1 MSIEQKN
8 LKSIKAKYP
17 ELYDAITNRP
27 SSGRYQIID
36 LYKNGKLNLI
46 DSQRN
51 VLIYQKQDPYGQV
64 LREIK
69 GRNIKVP
76 NFAIF
81 LGLGFLY
88 NVKAYIDTYINKKID
103 DFGLVL
109 VEKDIDL
116 FRTILKVADFTAIV
130 DHPRCHLL
138 VGLSSTEVHMKL
150 SFLFR
155 SSNLKSFIKA
165 TNFIEES
172 ALFAANKEYYLDV
185 IRVYKEA
192 SKDVLRHYGNSPLD
206 SLIGIDHTFVNIDE
220 IIYHPGI
227 KDLEGVFKGKPGI
240 VVSTGP
246 SLNKNIH
253 LLEGLEN
260 KAVICCPD
268 ASVLVLKNRN
278 LKPHMVTSLE
288 RVENTAKL
296 FDGLTEDDTKGIYFA
311 GTPVLHPL
319 TYQKWPGKRIC
330 VYRNFATFQWLDIER
345 GIIDIGPSAGNM
357 AFEILAYLGCDPII
371 LIGQDLAFAED
382 GTTHAKGNKFGEKDE
397 RDFMKKTFPVPG
409 NYQKEVQTVEL
420 WESFRR
426 AYNLSVSR
434 TDAKVI
440 NATEGGA
447 KIEGTEVMTFQEAI
461 DKYITDDVNT
471 VDVIESSLRYP
482 TEDEIAENLNKV
494 EMKVEEAKEYIE
506 ELSDKFLESGKL
518 ADKYLNTVWKKYTED
533 GEYDFEES
541 QKILNDSSA
550 TIALCSSE
558 KFYLILMHYVQSY
571 YIKSVMDIYGV
582 RANSKS
588 PQQEQHDVIVLAGK
602 LSYTLHGL
610 LQKML
615 PMFYNLEKYLKSK
628 SELKEEKS

>member
-1 MSIEQKN
+1 MSVEQKN
-8 LKSIKAKYP
+8 LKSIEAKYP
-17 ELYDAITNRP
+17 ELYNMIINRP
-27 SSGRYQIID
+27 ASDRYKVID
-36 LYKNGKLNLI
+36 LYKNGKLNII
-46 DSQRN
+46 DNEKN
-51 VLIYQKQDPYGQV
+51 VLIYHKQDPYGQV
-64 LREIK
+64 LKEVK
-69 GRNIKVP
+69 GRKIKVP
-76 NFAIF
+76 NFGIF

-88 NVKAYIDTYINKKID
+88 SVKAYIDTYISKKID

-109 VEKDIDL
+109 IEKDIDL
-116 FRTILKVADFTAIV
+116 FKTILKVADITAIIE
-130 DHPRCHLL
+130 HPRCHLL
-138 VGLSSTEVHMKL
+138 VGLSPTSVHMKL
-150 SFLFR
+150 SSLFR
-155 SSNLKSFIKA
+155 VSNLKAFIKA
-165 TNFIEES
+165 TNFIEEP
-172 ALFAANKEYYLDV
+172 ALFSADKEYYLDV

-192 SKDVLRHYGNSPLD
+192 SKDVLIHYGNSPLD

-227 KDLEGVFKGKPGI
+227 KDLKDAFKGKPGI

-246 SLNKNIH
+246 SLNKNVH

-268 ASVLVLKNRN
+268 ASVLVLKNSK

-296 FDGLTEDDTKGIYFA
+296 FDGLTEDDTKDVYFA

-357 AFEILAYLGCDPII
+357 AFEILAYLGCDPIM
-371 LIGQDLAFAED
+371 LIGQDLAYAED
-382 GTTHAKGNKFGEKDE
+382 GMTHARGNKFGEKDE
-397 RDFMKKTFPVPG
+397 REFMKKTFPVPG

-420 WESFRR
+420 WENFRR
-426 AYNLSVSR
+426 AYNLSVAK
-434 TDAKVI
+434 TAAKVI

-447 KIEGTEVMTFQEAI
+447 RIEGTEVMTFQEAI
-461 DKYITDDVNT
+461 DKYIKDDIN
-471 VDVIESSLRYP
+471 VIDTIEDRLRYP
-482 TEDEIAENLNKV
+482 TEEEIAENLSKV

-506 ELSDKFLESGKL
+506 ELSEKFLEAGKV
-518 ADKYLNTVWKKYTED
+518 ADEYLNTIWKKYNED
-533 GEYDFEES
+533 GEYDFEQS
-541 QKILNDSSA
+541 QKVINHTSD

-571 YIKSVMDIYGV
+571 YIKSVIDIYGV
-582 RANSKS
+582 RANSES
-588 PQQEQHDVIVLAGK
+588 PQQEQHDIIVHAGK
-602 LSYTLHGL
+602 LSYVLHGL

-628 SELKEEKS
+628 TELKEES